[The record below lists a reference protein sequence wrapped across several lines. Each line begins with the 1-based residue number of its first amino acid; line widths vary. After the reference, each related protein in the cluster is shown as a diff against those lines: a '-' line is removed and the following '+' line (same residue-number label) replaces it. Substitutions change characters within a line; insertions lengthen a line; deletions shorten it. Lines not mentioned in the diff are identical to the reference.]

1 MELPNFG
8 QRPYPGVLL
17 IGLVFGFM
25 GISEIYGRLAIELD
39 GRVIS
44 ATTECVEPQHSRCA
58 SVYVVEL
65 ADGGKQT
72 YVAGPTDKSLK
83 RYRPVGTV
91 IQKRKWELAYRI
103 DGKKINDFPYVFY
116 FGFLSLSVGSLIW
129 WLYLMSKNRSE
140 QPNHPSGSLNS
151 TLASVRESQFGFR
164 YTWEDMRPVRALSI
178 AVLALQILG
187 AAIGLWVAKYPT
199 WFANLWAGGAL
210 ASLPG
215 FLFGLIVQRF
225 ASPGSLS
232 ANMVMVRRMGLIA
245 VLMTLSVFIVPLD
258 KHHAG

>member
-1 MELPNFG
+1 
-8 QRPYPGVLL
+8 VV
-17 IGLVFGFM
+17 GLVFGFM

-39 GRVIS
+39 GRVLS

-58 SVYVVEL
+58 SAYVVNL
-65 ADGGKQT
+65 ASGGKQT

-103 DGKKINDFPYVFY
+103 DGKEIKDFPYGFY
-116 FGFLSLSVGSLIW
+116 FGLLSLSVGSLIW
-129 WLYLMSKNRSE
+129 WLYLMSKDRADLSKHAHS
-140 QPNHPSGSLNS
+140 PLNS
-151 TLASVRESQFGFR
+151 ALASTRESQFGFR

-178 AVLALQILG
+178 AVLVLQVIG
-187 AAIGLWVAKYPT
+187 AAIGLWVANYPT
-199 WFANLWAGGAL
+199 SFANLWAGGAL

-215 FLFGLIVQRF
+215 LLVGLIVQRF

-232 ANMVMVRRMGLIA
+232 ANKVMVRRMCLIA
-245 VLMTLSVFIVPLD
+245 VLMSLSVFIVPLD
-258 KHHAG
+258 KI